1 MRLYLDNCMFNR
13 PYDDQT
19 HILIRL
25 EAEAKLQ
32 IQQLIR
38 DGQHQLIW
46 SYIIDYE
53 NAKNP
58 YVERAK
64 RWMPCTLPVPSPP
77 RPMLF

>member
-1 MRLYLDNCMFNR
+1 MRLYLDNSMFNR

-38 DGQHQLIW
+38 DGQYQLIW
-46 SYIIDYE
+46 SYT
-53 NAKNP
+53 K
-58 YVERAK
+58 K
-64 RWMPCTLPVPSPP
+64 
-77 RPMLF
+77 